1 MLCSGKGRFEALETK
16 DKDKC
21 FSAEESSNGEI
32 LPEYD
37 TPSSVGP

>member
-1 MLCSGKGRFEALETK
+1 MLCSRKGRFEGLETK

-37 TPSSVGP
+37 TPSSAGP